1 MVSLPIRV
9 NYSSLIIF
17 VGGVEINFGP
27 QFFLRYG
34 TYHSNRETG
43 TQLLLTPSS
52 FPSSEVIQMFWQPDQ
67 FSWYLLAR
75 YHSPFHVLGVADQ
88 LAGMIRLWL
97 CVFQLAV
104 LGIFR
109 SWLLPAG
116 VGIWYLVFVFGVMGK
131 FYLVNWSRGQGGRED
146 CNYRLSDAS
155 RDYLRALLFSLPESS
170 ALRSRS
176 STSLNLFTAPGDHT
190 FCYDCGVD
198 DYFDNYDEFDDEP
211 LSVYRWHRVI
221 VNGYVW

>member
-1 MVSLPIRV
+1 MPYIFGKLWHLAIIWPIRKAFQCI
-9 NYSSLIIF
+9 LQ
-17 VGGVEINFGP
+17 GVRI
-27 QFFLRYG
+27 
-34 TYHSNRETG
+34 
-43 TQLLLTPSS
+43 
-52 FPSSEVIQMFWQPDQ
+52 
-67 FSWYLLAR
+67 LLAKYTR
-75 YHSPFHVLGVADQ
+75 ISPTSDNE
-88 LAGMIRLWL
+88 
-97 CVFQLAV
+97 
-104 LGIFR
+104 
-109 SWLLPAG
+109 S
-116 VGIWYLVFVFGVMGK
+116 YLVFVLGVMGK

-211 LSVYRWHRVI
+211 LSVYRKHRVI